1 MFVERRYTDGAIP
14 FDQGGH
20 LRLADDGAL
29 RRAVQRAR
37 LSNGDRQLGALSRS
51 ALSGTRASDARF
63 AIAELNSA
71 AHAAYRWIVSTK
83 EHQLALH
90 DTGRRR

>member
-1 MFVERRYTDGAIP
+1 MRTA
-14 FDQGGH
+14 
-20 LRLADDGAL
+20 
-29 RRAVQRAR
+29 AR
-37 LSNGDRQLGALSRS
+37 SEMDRQLGALSRS

>member
-1 MFVERRYTDGAIP
+1 MPA
-14 FDQGGH
+14 
-20 LRLADDGAL
+20 
-29 RRAVQRAR
+29 AVAVR
-37 LSNGDRQLGALSRS
+37 DRQSGALSRS
-51 ALSGTRASDARF
+51 ALSGTRVSDARF

-71 AHAAYRWIVSTK
+71 AQGAYRWIVSTK